1 MIATTQVR
9 VYNASYE
16 ELSPTTLDSAMKL
29 VLVQGRAEVV
39 EYDESKIIR
48 TMGGLEFFVPK
59 IIRLF
64 KMVKVPF
71 YFAEEYFSKTGVL
84 RRDNFTCGYCGI
96 TAAQGATLTHDH
108 IMPKSRGGADSWE
121 NAITACV
128 KCNGKKSNMTPEEAG
143 MRLLWYPWT
152 PKRMYFR
159 SETNRRK
166 RKKNQ

>member
-16 ELSPTTLDSAMKL
+16 ELSPTTLNSAMKL
-29 VLVQGRAEVV
+29 VLVQGRAEVI
-39 EYDESKIIR
+39 EYDETRIIR
-48 TMGGLEFFVPK
+48 TMGGEEFFLPK
-59 IIRLF
+59 VIRLL
-64 KMVKVPF
+64 KMIKVPF
-71 YFAEEYFSKTGVL
+71 YVAEEYFSKHGVL
-84 RRDNFTCGYCGI
+84 RRDNFTCGYCGV
-96 TAAQGATLTHDH
+96 TASQGATLTHDH

-128 KCNGKKSNMTPEEAG
+128 KCNGRKADQTPEEAG
-143 MRLLWYPWT
+143 MKLLWYPWT

-159 SETNRRK
+159 SEENRRK